1 MHNTIFVYFREVRL
15 TPVSVDGEVSIL
27 RELCGKDDFSAIS
40 WLEEIITSRDD
51 DCFLLAKKTKE
62 KNHNVRTVK

>member
-27 RELCGKDDFSAIS
+27 RELCGKDENSTV
-40 WLEEIITSRDD
+40 LERLEFWGLFYLILSHLI
-51 DCFLLAKKTKE
+51 
-62 KNHNVRTVK
+62 